1 MLTAVTV
8 RECTVTAVGCQRY
21 RPQAM
26 TAERATAPRAP
37 DGSVQQPGHRE
48 RLIAAMAQSIEE
60 KGYRQTVVGDVVR
73 IARTSRRNF
82 YQHFK
87 DREACFLA
95 VFDEA
100 NEDAIAQIAAAV
112 QPDRQ
117 WEEQVDA
124 ALGTYLNVVAAR
136 PRLWQSF
143 ARELPALGREGAA
156 RQRAAIGRFA
166 ELLVTLV
173 ESGREAQPEL
183 ETRPLTSDMAL
194 LIVGGLRELIVS
206 AAEQGRD
213 PRELRPVAAHTIK
226 AILSATVF
234 EGGKGT

>member
-1 MLTAVTV
+1 MTP
-8 RECTVTAVGCQRY
+8 
-21 RPQAM
+21 PQA
-26 TAERATAPRAP
+26 TAQSTLDA
-37 DGSVQQPGHRE
+37 QQPSHRE

-60 KGYRQTVVGDVVR
+60 KGYRQTFVSDVVR
-73 IARTSRRNF
+73 IARTSRRNY

-100 NEDAIAQIAAAV
+100 NAEAIAQIAAAV
-112 QPDRQ
+112 QPERP

-124 ALGTYLNVVAAR
+124 ALGAYLEVVAGR

-143 ARELPALGREGAA
+143 ARELPALGQEGAE
-156 RQRAAIGRFA
+156 RQRATITRFA

-173 ESGREAQPEL
+173 ESGRQAQPEL
-183 ETRPLTSDMAL
+183 HTQPLTNDMAMI
-194 LIVGGLRELIVS
+194 IVGGLRELIVS

-213 PRELRPVAAHTIK
+213 PRELRPVAEQTVK
-226 AILSATVF
+226 AILGATVF
-234 EGGKGT
+234 E

>member
-1 MLTAVTV
+1 MA
-8 RECTVTAVGCQRY
+8 
-21 RPQAM
+21 PQQ
-26 TAERATAPRAP
+26 ATAHSALEAP
-37 DGSVQQPGHRE
+37 LQQLTHRE

-73 IARTSRRNF
+73 IARTSRRTY
-82 YQHFK
+82 YQQFK

-100 NEDAIAQIAAAV
+100 NADAIAQIAAAV
-112 QPDRQ
+112 QPDRP

-124 ALGTYLNVVAAR
+124 AVGTYLDVVAAR

-143 ARELPALGREGAA
+143 ARELPALGQEGAE
-156 RQRAAIGRFA
+156 RQRATITRFS

-183 ETRPLTSDMAL
+183 DTEPLTDDLAL
-194 LIVGGLRELIVS
+194 IIVGGLRELIVS

-213 PRELRPVAAHTIK
+213 PRELRAVASQTVK
-226 AILSATVF
+226 AILSAAVF
-234 EGGKGT
+234 H